1 MKNILLG
8 LLKKFKLLIL
18 TIFISIGLIL
28 TVHFDLFKI
37 KTGIYKK
44 YPNLFLRHFLLE
56 ESSIYNN
63 VFNDYNVRFLPNTQF
78 LKLNLS
84 KKRLIFDEQYYNSAA
99 HNQKSTGYSAW
110 GTFYLENYN
119 NKLVITDYNGSIY
132 YHNNLDDVLNNYQKE
147 IKLQKIENNLNPIR
161 VFDTFI
167 YKDKLFISHTTKENG
182 CKKINISVAKFNLT
196 SLKFKDFFSPKECN
210 ETGGIGRMQFFIHQN
225 EPGILVTTMEGM
237 YDVPGVNAQKD
248 ESVFGKTVFINLKN
262 LNFYNFSKGHRV
274 SQGLYASTEKNLIL
288 ATEHGPRGGDEI
300 NKIIFNRNYG
310 WPISSYG
317 ERYDFNYE
325 KKPHYKKS
333 HKLFGFEEPIYTF
346 HKGLGISE
354 ILMLKKDFSNFF
366 SKDVLVISSL
376 GAKSIFFANFDDKF
390 NRILSLEKIFLK
402 ERVRDLKYHSGTN
415 SILLAFEEN
424 GELGIL
430 SSEN

>member
-1 MKNILLG
+1 
-8 LLKKFKLLIL
+8 
-18 TIFISIGLIL
+18 
-28 TVHFDLFKI
+28 
-37 KTGIYKK
+37 
-44 YPNLFLRHFLLE
+44 
-56 ESSIYNN
+56 
-63 VFNDYNVRFLPNTQF
+63 
-78 LKLNLS
+78 
-84 KKRLIFDEQYYNSAA
+84 
-99 HNQKSTGYSAW
+99 
-110 GTFYLENYN
+110 
-119 NKLVITDYNGSIY
+119 
-132 YHNNLDDVLNNYQKE
+132 
-147 IKLQKIENNLNPIR
+147 
-161 VFDTFI
+161 
-167 YKDKLFISHTTKENG
+167 
-182 CKKINISVAKFNLT
+182 
-196 SLKFKDFFSPKECN
+196 
-210 ETGGIGRMQFFIHQN
+210 MQFFIHQN

-248 ESVFGKTVFINLKN
+248 GSVFGKTVFINLKN

-376 GAKSIFFANFDDKF
+376 GAKSIFFANSTF
-390 NRILSLEKIFLK
+390 ISLGRLEFVDSTSLFTEIF
-402 ERVRDLKYHSGTN
+402 
-415 SILLAFEEN
+415 SI
-424 GELGIL
+424 I
-430 SSEN
+430 